1 MSAIKSKPIFEEC
14 FLAFK
19 CTFPKDHITLECWRR
34 AACVLEDVTA
44 LTTTGRNHSGR
55 DFTAPVF
62 CLLSIQRIVPCASA
76 CVSYCAFSVL
86 LCIGQRSQGVC
97 AAQPQCCWKTF
108 INDLLLLRKA
118 QLYYFPGRNQ
128 IWAEET
134 VWRRCHRLF
143 PLQGEE
149 VDRLQLLPFHSLLF
163 ALPSTVCSAIYQPSI
178 SLLALLSTVST
189 SSTNKWTELH
199 YLPSLCFPHPNN
211 FSEKVNLK
219 YQKSAIKLF
228 RLKMTN
234 WRISK
239 NSSVWR
245 HKLLAHHHHHHHH
258 HHH

>member
-1 MSAIKSKPIFEEC
+1 MSAIKSKPIFEER

-34 AACVLEDVTA
+34 AAGVLEDVTA

-163 ALPSTVCSAIYQPSI
+163 ALPSTVCSAFYI

-189 SSTNKWTELH
+189 SSTNKWTIC
-199 YLPSLCFPHPNN
+199 PVSVFPIQTISPKSLAQQ
-211 FSEKVNLK
+211 VNLK

-228 RLKMTN
+228 RLKMTHHPTSHSLLTNFLKVIRLERGN
-234 WRISK
+234 WI
-239 NSSVWR
+239 
-245 HKLLAHHHHHHHH
+245 
-258 HHH
+258 